1 MTLQIVNIYIR
12 EWRWL
17 IIGGFVFV
25 MVVAE
30 GLLLYGAYRHA
41 LAPGGG
47 SELSNR
53 GRRVLEVVWASVPA
67 ILLGALLIAS
77 VLTPR

>member
-47 SELSNR
+47 SELSNG

-67 ILLGALLIAS
+67 ILLCVLLIAS
-77 VLTPR
+77 VLTLR